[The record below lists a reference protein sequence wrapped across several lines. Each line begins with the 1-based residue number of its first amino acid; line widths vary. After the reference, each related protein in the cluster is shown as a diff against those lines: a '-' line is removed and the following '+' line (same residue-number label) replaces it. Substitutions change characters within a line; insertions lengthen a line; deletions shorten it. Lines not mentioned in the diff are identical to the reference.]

1 MEYLSRG
8 FKSVLGNQ
16 QAGSQA
22 SAHETVR
29 LDAILSSINVVFRLC
44 DLIFLICVPNQV
56 ERLCDRVASSTLLED
71 RRDAVRAL
79 KSLSKVSEGFC
90 FSNYKERQVWWD
102 YLE

>member
-29 LDAILSSINVVFRLC
+29 LDAILSFRSVVFRLC
-44 DLIFLICVPNQV
+44 YLIFLIVWQTRLSVCVTVWLHQHFWKIG
-56 ERLCDRVASSTLLED
+56 EMLFE
-71 RRDAVRAL
+71 
-79 KSLSKVSEGFC
+79 LSNRFL
-90 FSNYKERQVWWD
+90 R
-102 YLE
+102 